1 MRGKSRGTMVNF
13 NVIGVGETSA
23 IRATVTMYRITWV
36 LGIAFILVTVLHA
49 GNYAVA
55 SGIHRNRIII
65 HVIPYTLIW
74 VFTTSAISGCVEKYI
89 HSFMPGISIA

>member
-1 MRGKSRGTMVNF
+1 MVNF
-13 NVIGVGETSA
+13 NVIGVVLTSA
-23 IRATVTMYRITWV
+23 VCATFTMHRITWV
-36 LGIAFILVTVLHA
+36 VGIAFILVTVLHA

-55 SGIHRNRIII
+55 SGIYRNRIVI

-74 VFTTSAISGCVEKYI
+74 VVATSAISGCVEKYI